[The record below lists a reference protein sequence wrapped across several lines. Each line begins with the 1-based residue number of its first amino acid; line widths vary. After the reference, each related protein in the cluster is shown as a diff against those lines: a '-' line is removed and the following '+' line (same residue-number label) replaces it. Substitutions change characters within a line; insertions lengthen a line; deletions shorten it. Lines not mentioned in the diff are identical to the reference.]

1 MNYYKLKNVQLIC
14 PKCKHEFPY
23 NKNALDKRIN
33 YIGQIINEKM
43 ILIDK
48 LKNIPD
54 DSRDDKEIKRLD
66 TERKYYSLMLND
78 LKFKRELLKKQEDDV
93 LLKNLK
99 ETINDMY
106 GEKQYKKILE
116 EALRRSKAYKI
127 TDTMGIDFYTRSK
140 GTRLKKV

>member
-23 NKNALDKRIN
+23 NKDALDKRIN

-43 ILIDK
+43 ILINK

-66 TERKYYSLMLND
+66 KERKYYSLMIND
-78 LKFKRELLKKQEDDV
+78 LKFKRELLKTQEDDV

-99 ETINDMY
+99 DTINDMY